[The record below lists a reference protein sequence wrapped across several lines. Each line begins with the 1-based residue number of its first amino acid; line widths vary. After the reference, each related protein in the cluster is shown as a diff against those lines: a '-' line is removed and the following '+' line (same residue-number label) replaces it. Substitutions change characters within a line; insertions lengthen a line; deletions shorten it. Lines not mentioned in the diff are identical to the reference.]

1 MRREI
6 PQAYSGSGELM
17 NILEQCA
24 QRKEERKKIK
34 NDLHLKKRREA
45 RRLLQMKKVS
55 AAYVWNECKETIH
68 ARINMLPVMDFAEK
82 RAAIK
87 TIIDQELSA

>member
-6 PQAYSGSGELM
+6 PKAYSGSGELM
-17 NILEQCA
+17 NISEQCA

-55 AAYVWNECKETIH
+55 SAYVWNQCKETIY

-82 RAAIK
+82 RAAIRI
-87 TIIDQELSA
+87 IIDQELSA